1 MYKTDW
7 TKTNSLVNI
16 TTPSLKLRE
25 VKVDE
30 ELIGEFNIINK
41 DHEVT
46 CITFCCTIL
55 FISIKN
61 TNSKEYNNNYY
72 YLSEFNCR
80 NIIENLTQLI
90 KENLGTIKKLTI
102 ITRNKLPGEY
112 EEFYNNLDNN
122 QDNENLEK

>member
-1 MYKTDW
+1 MIISY
-7 TKTNSLVNI
+7 
-16 TTPSLKLRE
+16 TPSLKLRE

-61 TNSKEYNNNYY
+61 TNFKEYNNNYY
-72 YLSEFNCR
+72 
-80 NIIENLTQLI
+80 
-90 KENLGTIKKLTI
+90 
-102 ITRNKLPGEY
+102 
-112 EEFYNNLDNN
+112 
-122 QDNENLEK
+122 